1 MTAGVL
7 TRPDPSGRGL
17 ALAIALH
24 AGLIGSI
31 VLFNWLQSRGPSF
44 GDPNAGG
51 ASVGVEAVD
60 KIPLPQ
66 SGPKNPVAH
75 DSDSEAPEAKPE
87 KIERVKDD
95 SDAIKLNLHKEKEK
109 KKPAKEASH
118 KQHLKSF
125 DQLEANQITSSRPQ
139 QMSDPMFSERAGSG
153 RIGTG
158 MNTTLGSQFGAYAA
172 QVRDQIARNWNTGDV
187 TVRTGPLVVARFDLM
202 RDGSVRNL
210 VLFQSSGIYSLDTS
224 VRRAIETARLP
235 PLPVQFDKSSAR
247 CEFTFE
253 LKK

>member
-7 TRPDPSGRGL
+7 PRPDPSGR
-17 ALAIALH
+17 AFAFAIALH
-24 AGLIGSI
+24 ALLVGSI
-31 VLFNWLQSRGPSF
+31 FLGNWLQSRGPSF

-95 SDAIKLNLHKEKEK
+95 SDAIKLNLHKEKDK
-109 KKPAKEASH
+109 KKSAKEAVH
-118 KQHLKSF
+118 KRLKSF

-187 TVRTGPLVVARFDLM
+187 TVRTGPIVIARFDLM

-210 VLFQSSGIYSLDTS
+210 VLFQTSGIYSLDTS
-224 VRRAIETARLP
+224 VRRAIETAHLP

-247 CEFTFE
+247 CEFSFE